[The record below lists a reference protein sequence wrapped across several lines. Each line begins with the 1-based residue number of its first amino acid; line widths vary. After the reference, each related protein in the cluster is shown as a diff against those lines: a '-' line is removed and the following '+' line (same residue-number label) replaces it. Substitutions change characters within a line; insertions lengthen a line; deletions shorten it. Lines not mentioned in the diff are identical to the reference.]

1 MDTKIIEFLEAV
13 KERDK
18 RREIR
23 KGPSSPFSHIDYI
36 TYPLFDFVL
45 TVTNREASCYLL
57 LDDEDIEY
65 LVKKYT
71 AKVHDEFTKN
81 VKEISNRYSQ
91 ITK

>member
-18 RREIR
+18 RREMR
-23 KGPSSPFSHIDYI
+23 KGPSSPFSRIDYI

-45 TVTNREASCYLL
+45 TVTNRETSCYLL

-71 AKVHDEFTKN
+71 AKVYDEFTKN

>member
-23 KGPSSPFSHIDYI
+23 KGPSSPFSHIDYMI
-36 TYPLFDFVL
+36 YPLFDFVL
-45 TVTNREASCYLL
+45 TVTNREVSCYLL

-71 AKVHDEFTKN
+71 IKASDEFMKN
-81 VKEISNRYSQ
+81 IEDIGSRYKQ
-91 ITK
+91 INK